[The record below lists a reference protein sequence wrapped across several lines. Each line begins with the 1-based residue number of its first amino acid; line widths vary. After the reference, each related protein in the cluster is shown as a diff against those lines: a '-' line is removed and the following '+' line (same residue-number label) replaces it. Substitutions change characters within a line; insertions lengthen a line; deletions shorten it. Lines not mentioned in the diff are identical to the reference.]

1 MLLKAALKPP
11 PSIARPSG
19 LFLCL
24 VHLVPSEVRTP
35 SLSNLSRWIPG
46 CWPVLPPPPGSAKGT
61 LPGLAVCAPDIQ
73 PLELMPLD
81 LPPQI
86 PAPHTTTLPRPLS
99 PPAPQPHIPSS
110 SLSPSPLFL
119 LSHGTSPWHA
129 ATAGAGELHGPQKSQ
144 AVRQSRQ
151 AARLCLANTPLMSF
165 QKTRGKEGAR
175 LQIIC
180 FSFLLAKKKKKK
192 IFSS

>member
-61 LPGLAVCAPDIQ
+61 LPGLAVCSPDIQ

-86 PAPHTTTLPRPLS
+86 PGSPYHNPAQTT
-99 PPAPQPHIPSS
+99 
-110 SLSPSPLFL
+110 LSPSSPTAHTFFLPLS
-119 LSHGTSPWHA
+119 LSLVSA
-129 ATAGAGELHGPQKSQ
+129 
-144 AVRQSRQ
+144 
-151 AARLCLANTPLMSF
+151 
-165 QKTRGKEGAR
+165 
-175 LQIIC
+175 
-180 FSFLLAKKKKKK
+180 
-192 IFSS
+192 